1 MALPWSTVGTAARR
15 TALGGG
21 VFQNPVSS
29 SVEFSPFVQ
38 VRTVSLRRV
47 PTSSVLQHLLL
58 HRADGTRMPRSW
70 VHGEIP
76 TEASALKA
84 CTHPI
89 TVFPSTVG
97 TGPG

>member
-1 MALPWSTVGTAARR
+1 MALPWSAVGTAAKR
-15 TALGGG
+15 TALEGG

-47 PTSSVLQHLLL
+47 PNPSVLQHPLL
-58 HRADGTRMPRSW
+58 HMADGTLMPRSW
-70 VHGEIP
+70 VHREIP

-89 TVFPSTVG
+89 TVFPLHRRD
-97 TGPG
+97 